1 MQYKYGMLLHCFKL
15 EYTVEK
21 SGYQSEITAA
31 KQGYKQKEHFFKREY
46 KKEISSILTLSPKNP
61 VASD

>member
-1 MQYKYGMLLHCFKL
+1 MGCYYIASNWNIQQK
-15 EYTVEK
+15 K

-31 KQGYKQKEHFFKREY
+31 EQGYRQKEHFFKREY